1 VFEKNKLRP
10 GYIYATMHPKAG
22 AVDCVRCSSKNKKA
36 QTQQRQWGWRRH
48 GWDAGAASERTRRE
62 IREMLRRNCLPAL
75 QRYSARATG
84 RGPFRALAAH
94 LAPYP
99 RVRLLLRAVRGGPPR
114 SLAGTRARRVVC
126 RVGEERPPSVP
137 EERRVAGSAR
147 ITDGDGIGNSKVRL
161 IVL

>member
-99 RVRLLLRAVRGGPPR
+99 RVRLLLLLRAVLSVAWEKSGHRVYRR
-114 SLAGTRARRVVC
+114 SGALPGRHGSLMGMASATRKC
-126 RVGEERPPSVP
+126 G
-137 EERRVAGSAR
+137 
-147 ITDGDGIGNSKVRL
+147 
-161 IVL
+161 